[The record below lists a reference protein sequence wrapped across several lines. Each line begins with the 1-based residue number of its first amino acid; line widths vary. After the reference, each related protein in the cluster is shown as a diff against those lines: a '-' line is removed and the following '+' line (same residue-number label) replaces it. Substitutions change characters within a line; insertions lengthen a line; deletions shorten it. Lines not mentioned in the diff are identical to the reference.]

1 MLRIQSMTKYF
12 RNKEIFKDCSLTIN
26 RGEIAGLVGANGSG
40 KTTLLQIMA
49 GNLPM
54 ERGDLE
60 TGGRTLYISSFDPE
74 QIAENASLAQCLR
87 PAWCRARAAM
97 LEAAS
102 RLESDA
108 CDRSAL
114 SKYQTSLEVFE
125 KEGGYDMEAHLEILL
140 ERLGV
145 ADREIDSP
153 LTGLSGG
160 EAARLFLSAIDS
172 EDFDI
177 LLMDEPTNNLDEESI
192 DWLAELIASKVE
204 TAVIASHHRDFLDR
218 LCNRTLVINERLKSV
233 DSYQGNF
240 SFYKAAR
247 ATRDEYNRRQLV
259 VHRREV
265 ARLTEDITRAKEQAR
280 KTERQTTNDHL
291 RRKSKKVAAKAKA
304 REGRLEKMIERAQ
317 SEEQTFI
324 EKSRRFDLG
333 YEEKARKLLVSAD
346 GLSFFLPERRLFS
359 GLDLEIHTGDR
370 LAITGPVGAGKTTL
384 LRILAGEVRPSGGTL
399 IVPSPERI
407 CYLPQ
412 TPELDLEKKDLT
424 VLELMRLE
432 LDKLPK
438 RICESEL
445 RAHLDRFSMRG
456 DSVHNRLRQL
466 SRGERTKL
474 CLAHFIFLDPDL
486 IILDEPTNHLDV
498 GTVEVLEKAL
508 ERFQGAIVATS
519 HDRRFLRAI
528 GTDRFLSIS

>member
-1 MLRIQSMTKYF
+1 MLRIRSMTKYF
-12 RNKEIFKDCSLTIN
+12 QNKEIFKDCSLTIN

-54 ERGDLE
+54 ERGHLE
-60 TGGRTLYISSFDPE
+60 TGGRGLYISSFDSE
-74 QIAENASLAQCLR
+74 QIEAHGSLAQCLR
-87 PAWCRARAAM
+87 PAWWRARNAM

-102 RLESDA
+102 DLENDS
-108 CDRSAL
+108 CDVSSL
-114 SKYQTSLEVFE
+114 SNYQMSIEDFE
-125 KEGGYDMEAHLEILL
+125 KEGGYEMEAHLEILL
-140 ERLGV
+140 ERLGL
-145 ADREIDSP
+145 AGREIDSP
-153 LTGLSGG
+153 LAALSGG
-160 EAARLFLSAIDS
+160 EAASLFLSAIES

-177 LLMDEPTNNLDEESI
+177 LLLDEPTNNLDEESI

-218 LCNRTLVINERLKSV
+218 LCNRTLVINERRKTV
-233 DSYQGNF
+233 DCYQGNY

-247 ATRDEYNRRQLV
+247 ASQDEHDRRQLV
-259 VHRREV
+259 VHRRKV
-265 ARLTEDITRAKEQAR
+265 AQLTEDVARAKEQAR
-280 KTERQTTNDHL
+280 KTESQTTNDHL

-304 REGRLEKMIERAQ
+304 REGRLEKMIERARC
-317 SEEQTFI
+317 EQKPFT

-333 YEEKARKLLVSAD
+333 CEDKARKLLVRAD
-346 GLSFFLPERRLFS
+346 GLSFSLSERRLFS

-370 LAITGPVGAGKTTL
+370 LAITGPVGAGKTTI
-384 LRILAGEVRPSGGTL
+384 LRILAGELRPSGGTL
-399 IVPSPERI
+399 IVPCPERI

-412 TPELDLEKKDLT
+412 TPGLDLEKKDRT
-424 VLELMRLE
+424 VLDFMRLE
-432 LDKLPK
+432 LDKLLK
-438 RICESEL
+438 RISESEL

-456 DSVHNRLRQL
+456 DSVHNRLSQL

-474 CLAHFIFLDPDL
+474 CLALFIFLDPDL
-486 IILDEPTNHLDV
+486 ILLDEPTNHLDV

>member
-54 ERGDLE
+54 EEGDLE
-60 TGGRTLYISSFDPE
+60 AGGRRLYLSSFDPE
-74 QIAENASLAQCLR
+74 QIEPDASLAQCLR
-87 PAWCRARAAM
+87 PAWFQARKTM

-102 RLESDA
+102 CLESDS

-114 SKYQTSLEVFE
+114 SRFQRSLENFE
-125 KEGGYDMEAHLEILL
+125 REGGYEIEADLEILL
-140 ERLGV
+140 ERLGL
-145 ADREIDSP
+145 AGREIDSP
-153 LTGLSGG
+153 LADLSGG
-160 EAARLFLSAIDS
+160 ESARLFLSAIES

-192 DWLAELIASKVE
+192 DWLADLIVSKVE

-218 LCNRTLVINERLKSV
+218 LCNRTLVINERRKYV
-233 DSYQGNF
+233 ESYQGNY

-247 ATRDEYNRRQLV
+247 ARQDEYNRRQLV
-259 VHRREV
+259 VHRRKVTQLSEDV
-265 ARLTEDITRAKEQAR
+265 ARAKEQAR

-304 REGRLEKMIERAQ
+304 REGRLEKMIARAE
-317 SEEQTFI
+317 SEEKPFV
-324 EKSRRFDLG
+324 EKTRRFDLG
-333 YEEKARKLLVSAD
+333 YDEKARKLLVKGE
-346 GLSFFLPERRLFS
+346 GLSFSLAERQLFA

-384 LRILAGEVRPSGGTL
+384 IRILAGEIQPSRGSL
-399 IVPSPERI
+399 SLPSPERT

-412 TPELDLEKKDLT
+412 TTDFDLEKKNHT
-424 VLELMRLE
+424 VLEFMKLE
-432 LDKLPK
+432 IDKLK
-438 RICESEL
+438 RCISESEL

-456 DSVHNRLRQL
+456 EIAHNYLSQL

-474 CLAHFIFLDPDL
+474 CLALFIFLDPDL
-486 IILDEPTNHLDV
+486 ILLDEPTN
-498 GTVEVLEKAL
+498 
-508 ERFQGAIVATS
+508 
-519 HDRRFLRAI
+519 
-528 GTDRFLSIS
+528 